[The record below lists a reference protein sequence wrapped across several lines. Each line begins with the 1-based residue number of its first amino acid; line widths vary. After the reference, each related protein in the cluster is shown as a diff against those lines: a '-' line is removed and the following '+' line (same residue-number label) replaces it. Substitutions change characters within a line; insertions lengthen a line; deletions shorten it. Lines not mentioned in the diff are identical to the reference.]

1 MAATGTISVTGTVSG
16 EPEGSSTI
24 ALSWTLTAAVSD
36 ALVGLSSGANTIT
49 VPTGTTL
56 VIIIPPTT
64 NTETI
69 TLKGVSGD
77 TGRQIS
83 KTKPTILAW
92 ETGSDFVLTTSAAI
106 AAAKVLFL

>member
-16 EPEGSSTI
+16 LPEGSDTV
-24 ALSWTLTAAVSD
+24 ALSWALTD
-36 ALVGLSSGANTIT
+36 AIGDVLRGLSSGANTVS

-92 ETGSDFVLTTSAAI
+92 ETGSDFVLTTSGAI
-106 AAAKVLFL
+106 ATARVLFY